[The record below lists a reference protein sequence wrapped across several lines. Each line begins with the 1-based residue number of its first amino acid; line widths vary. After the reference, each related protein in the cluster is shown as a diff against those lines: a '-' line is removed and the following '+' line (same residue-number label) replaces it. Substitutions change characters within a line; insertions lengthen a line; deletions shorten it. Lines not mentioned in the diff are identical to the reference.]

1 MPTIS
6 RPAGVRLSDLASLIL
21 LTTPVLALVL
31 LLRNPARDPLVQVPG
46 FHFAIVTLTSLCGIW
61 LAALILRA
69 ADSQGDPRTFFLGLS
84 FLAVAGFF
92 FIHGLLTPGVVVHFV
107 STGIGWAPPLGLLL
121 GATFL
126 ALSSERLRSGRQPR
140 WFRRRREILLGL
152 LLAWVGFLALS
163 VTRPGLLASHPT
175 SISAYTASRATRA
188 QQSAAHALTASGYDT
203 TETRSEP
210 MPLDRASTEGATATF
225 PWISMTI
232 LGVSAGLYLL
242 TAWRYAHNYRLT
254 RMPQHATVVAG
265 VIMLVESQL
274 SFSFASTWRISWWMY
289 HVLVLVGFA
298 TILYGLLTGYRQ
310 RGGVTATITSLMPD
324 GSVQALE
331 RSYSEVLTAL
341 VAAVET
347 RDPYTRGHSQKVA
360 RIAAQ
365 IGEAMGLSPEALRVL
380 YQAGLLHDVGKIGIP
395 DAILNKTGRLSPQ
408 EFQMVRTHPLLAED
422 IVGRI
427 PSLRP
432 TLEAIRW
439 HHERLDGS
447 GYPDGL
453 RGERIPLEARILAVA
468 DVYDAMTSGRSYRV
482 ALSEAAVLAYL
493 RQEAGRLFDA
503 RAVAALH
510 RALQQQ
516 EEERATAPADAALA
530 GGI

>member
-1 MPTIS
+1 M
-6 RPAGVRLSDLASLIL
+6 GVRLFDLASLVL
-21 LTTPVLALVL
+21 LATPVLALVL
-31 LLRNPARDPLVQVPG
+31 LLRNPSLDPQVQVPG

-61 LAALILRA
+61 LAALVLRA
-69 ADSQGDPRTFFLGLS
+69 ADRLGESRTFFLGLS

-92 FIHGLLTPGVVVHFV
+92 FIHGLLTPGVVVHYV

-126 ALSSERLRSGRQPR
+126 ALSSERLRPGRQSR
-140 WFRRRREILLGL
+140 WFQRRRGILLGL
-152 LLAWVGFLALS
+152 LLVWAGFLVLS
-163 VTRPGLLASHPT
+163 VARPGLLANHPT
-175 SISAYTASRATRA
+175 SLSGYAATRPQRLA
-188 QQSAAHALTASGYDT
+188 VPGYAAMLTPAGPIPPSDGA
-203 TETRSEP
+203 P
-210 MPLDRASTEGATATF
+210 AEGAPAAF

-232 LGVSAGLYLL
+232 LGISAGLYLL
-242 TAWRYAHNYRLT
+242 TAWRYARNYRLT

-265 VIMLVESQL
+265 VIMLAESQL
-274 SFSFASTWRISWWMY
+274 SFFFASTWRISWWEY
-289 HVLVLVGFA
+289 HLLVLLGFA

-310 RGGVTATITSLMPD
+310 RGGVTATITSLMLD

-347 RDPYTRGHSQKVA
+347 RDPYTKGHSQKVA

-365 IGEAMGLSPEALRVL
+365 IGEAMNLPPEALRL
-380 YQAGLLHDVGKIGIP
+380 LFQAGLLHDVGKIGIP
-395 DAILNKTGRLSPQ
+395 DAILNKPGRLTPEELQ
-408 EFQMVRTHPLLAED
+408 LVRTHPLLSED

-447 GYPDGL
+447 GYPEGL

-468 DVYDAMTSGRSYRV
+468 DVYDAMTSGRSYR
-482 ALSEAAVLAYL
+482 AAWSEAAVLAYL

-503 RAVAALH
+503 RCVAALH
-510 RALQQQ
+510 RALQRQ
-516 EEERATAPADAALA
+516 EEAGQAAAPADAAVA
-530 GGI
+530 GGS